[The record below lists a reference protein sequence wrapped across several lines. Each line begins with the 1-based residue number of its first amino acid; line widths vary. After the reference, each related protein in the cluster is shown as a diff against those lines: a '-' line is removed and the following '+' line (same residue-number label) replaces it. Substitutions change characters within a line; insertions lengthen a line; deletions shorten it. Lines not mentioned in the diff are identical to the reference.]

1 MAKRR
6 QTKRR
11 SRRRLT
17 KRRATRRSQKG
28 GSVPSDR
35 FPRGSIVSVRLDD
48 ESPFVSMMLEDAEKD
63 FIAAAV

>member
-1 MAKRR
+1 MAKRKS

-11 SRRRLT
+11 GRRQRNRRRT
-17 KRRATRRSQKG
+17 QKG

-35 FPRGSIVSVRLDD
+35 FPKGSIVSVRLDN
-48 ESPFVSMMLEDAEKD
+48 ESPFVSMTLEDAEKD

>member
-11 SRRRLT
+11 SRV
-17 KRRATRRSQKG
+17 TRRRVTRRKQKG

-35 FPRGSIVSVRLDD
+35 FPKGSVVSVRLDN
-48 ESPFVSMMLEDAEKD
+48 ESPFVSMSLEDAEKD
-63 FIAAAV
+63 FIASAV

>member
-11 SRRRLT
+11 SRV
-17 KRRATRRSQKG
+17 TRRRVTRRKQKG

-35 FPRGSIVSVRLDD
+35 FPKGSVVSVRLDN
-48 ESPFVSMMLEDAEKD
+48 ESPFVSMSLEDAEKD

>member
-11 SRRRLT
+11 SRV
-17 KRRATRRSQKG
+17 TRRRVTRRKQKG

-35 FPRGSIVSVRLDD
+35 FPRGSIVSVRLDN
-48 ESPFVSMMLEDAEKD
+48 ESPFVSMSLEDAEKD